1 MKAVNLIFIMILTSC
16 ANTYIPTSNQAQDEV
31 VVCKDYGPVLDC
43 IVSDKQSARYEI
55 ERVLN
60 LSLIHI

>member
-1 MKAVNLIFIMILTSC
+1 MILISC
-16 ANTYIPTSNQAQDEV
+16 ANTYIPTSNQTQDEV

-43 IVSDKQSARYEI
+43 IVSDKQSARDEI

-60 LSLIHI
+60 RY

>member
-1 MKAVNLIFIMILTSC
+1 MRAVNLIFIMILISC
-16 ANTYIPTSNQAQDEV
+16 ANTYIPTSNQTQDEV

-43 IVSDKQSARYEI
+43 IVSDKQSARDEI

-60 LSLIHI
+60 RY